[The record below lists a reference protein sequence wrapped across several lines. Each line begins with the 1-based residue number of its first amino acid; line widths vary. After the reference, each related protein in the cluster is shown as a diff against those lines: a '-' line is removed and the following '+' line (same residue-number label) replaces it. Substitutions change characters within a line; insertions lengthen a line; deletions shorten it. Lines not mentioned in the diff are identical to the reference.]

1 LDFKDKKKSQMQKT
15 VLIALAVVG
24 TLTAGYFLFKNKP
37 TKTVDVNTTAI
48 KDIYNQWKL
57 NYKINV
63 GAAEDNYRFGVFS
76 NNYAKITQHN
86 RLLGRSYNLGLNP
99 FTHLTQEEFAATHL
113 GLKMPKNLNRTVTT
127 LPVGNLKA
135 TADWRGK
142 MNTVKNQGQCGSCW
156 AFSAVG
162 ALEGVH
168 SVKKGQLY
176 NLAEQ
181 ELVDCSGSYGNM
193 GCNGGLMD
201 YAFQYVI
208 DNKGLATQN
217 DYPYTAADGDCNS
230 GVARIAPITGFTDV
244 TVNSAAALKAAIAQ
258 QPVSVAIEADTFT
271 FQGYTSGVI
280 NDDSC
285 GTNLDHGVVAVGY
298 DDAANPPYYIVRN
311 SWGTSWGDAGHVKIG
326 IQDGA
331 GICGIQMAASFP
343 TL

>member
-1 LDFKDKKKSQMQKT
+1 
-15 VLIALAVVG
+15 
-24 TLTAGYFLFKNKP
+24 
-37 TKTVDVNTTAI
+37 
-48 KDIYNQWKL
+48 
-57 NYKINV
+57 
-63 GAAEDNYRFGVFS
+63 
-76 NNYAKITQHN
+76 
-86 RLLGRSYNLGLNP
+86 
-99 FTHLTQEEFAATHL
+99 
-113 GLKMPKNLNRTVTT
+113 MPKNLNRTVTT

-208 DNKGLATQN
+208 DKKGLASQK
-217 DYPYTAADGDCNS
+217 DYPYTAADGNCKT
-230 GVARIAPITGFTDV
+230 GLARNAPITGFTDV
-244 TVNSAAALKAAIAQ
+244 PVNSAAALKAAIAQ
-258 QPVSVAIEADTFT
+258 HPVSVAIEADTFT

-280 NDDSC
+280 NDASC

-298 DDAANPPYYIVRN
+298 NDAERIPYYIVRN
-311 SWGTSWGDAGHVKIG
+311 SWGTSWGDKGHVKIG

-331 GICGIQMAASFP
+331 GICGIQMAASYP
-343 TL
+343 TV